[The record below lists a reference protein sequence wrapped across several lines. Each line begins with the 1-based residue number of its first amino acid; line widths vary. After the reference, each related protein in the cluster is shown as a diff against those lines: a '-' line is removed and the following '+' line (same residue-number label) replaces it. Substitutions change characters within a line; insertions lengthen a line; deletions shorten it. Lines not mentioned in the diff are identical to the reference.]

1 MRRKRPAGKRSY
13 SLAHLLEK
21 QPAGIRKHHRY
32 QEILLYY
39 RSSERLKK
47 LRFSRRCY
55 SLLMHAKIAPHN
67 LDNFYRT
74 YRLPRDPF
82 FPLYF
87 TVKREY
93 LADLEEKRAERR
105 NIIVSGLK
113 TLPRTEFDFLLFL
126 ASLEQ
131 RLNSTGNCPLWEKE
145 LFPSSRRKLALMLNY
160 SREEWID
167 RYRMHLAL
175 LVKRYRRF
183 EESASD
189 RILATFILELVPGRS
204 SSGMED
210 TAAPRDVK
218 NAYRR
223 LCKEYHPDAG
233 GDPVMF
239 VHLKWAEEILLSGR
253 KKAAG
258 G

>member
-1 MRRKRPAGKRSY
+1 MRRKRSAGKRSY
-13 SLAHLLEK
+13 SLAYLLEK
-21 QPAGIRKHHRY
+21 QPAGIQKHKRY

-47 LRFSRRCY
+47 LRFNRRCY
-55 SLLMHAKIAPHN
+55 SLLLHAKIAPRN

-87 TVKREY
+87 AVKREY
-93 LADLEEKRAERR
+93 LAALEEKRAEKRK
-105 NIIVSGLK
+105 IIVSGLK
-113 TLPRTEFDFLLFL
+113 TLPRREFDFLLYL

-131 RLNSTGNCPLWEKE
+131 RLNSTGACPLWAEE
-145 LFPSSRRKLALMLNY
+145 LFPSSRKKLSMMLKY
-160 SREEWID
+160 TREDWIE
-167 RYRMHLAL
+167 RYRIHLSSLAG
-175 LVKRYRRF
+175 RYRSF
-183 EESASD
+183 EEAESD
-189 RILATFILELVPGRS
+189 RILAGFILEIIPGRS
-204 SSGMED
+204 CTGKDMQ
-210 TAAPRDVK
+210 TAVQDVK

-239 VHLKWAEEILLSGR
+239 VHLKWAEQTLLAGS
-253 KKAAG
+253 KKN
-258 G
+258 